1 MLQAVLPFLYE
12 QCLQQK
18 WCSFLSLIL
27 NVMFTGSS
35 VLDTHWYARGRW
47 EKNWLKVSALFKQ
60 GKSKI
65 ESSFPFACLS
75 ATALGEWET
84 RRVCVTA
91 EACKR
96 SWTFCPECRWQV
108 TATHTCMHPT
118 YVALHEVMW
127 HGAWLLVVWSTRKVL
142 RRQQFHVAPAM

>member
-1 MLQAVLPFLYE
+1 MLQAVPAFFVWAMPAAEMMQLFEPRLKCYVYR
-12 QCLQQK
+12 L
-18 WCSFLSLIL
+18 LSPWYTLIHKRS
-27 NVMFTGSS
+27 M
-35 VLDTHWYARGRW
+35 R
-47 EKNWLKVSALFKQ
+47 KNWLKASALFKQ

-75 ATALGEWET
+75 ATALGERET

-91 EACKR
+91 VACKR
-96 SWTFCPECRWQV
+96 SWFCPKCRWHV

-127 HGAWLLVVWSTRKVL
+127 HGAWLYGLH
-142 RRQQFHVAPAM
+142 RRCLDGSSFTWHQPCNS

>member
-1 MLQAVLPFLYE
+1 MLCLQAP
-12 QCLQQK
+12 Q
-18 WCSFLSLIL
+18 SLIH
-27 NVMFTGSS
+27 T
-35 VLDTHWYARGRW
+35 DTQ
-47 EKNWLKVSALFKQ
+47 EVDEKKNWLKVSALFKQ

-96 SWTFCPECRWQV
+96 S
-108 TATHTCMHPT
+108 
-118 YVALHEVMW
+118 
-127 HGAWLLVVWSTRKVL
+127 
-142 RRQQFHVAPAM
+142 